1 MLYVAYGSN
10 INVDQMNYRVP
21 GAKPYGKGI
30 VYNWQL
36 DFHGNDGSAYAT
48 ITQAPGKKVPV
59 VLWELS
65 EKEESLMDRYEGYPK
80 SYYKKKIPVHING
93 ERKEG
98 LVYIMDESRKVARP
112 SRKYV
117 NTVRIGYEKFGLDLQ
132 YLQDALERNSK
143 EYYLDDLLEVR
154 EFKPLK
160 KVSKQ
165 VNKKDISSK
174 KQKKGNKS
182 KKTYDFSWKVSE
194 RAKKVTYPDVPV
206 DLGSYM
212 SKTFPKDPYWY
223 GYDSV
228 DTTSKR
234 GKPSL
239 DDYDWYPSFN

>member
-10 INVDQMNYRVP
+10 INIDQMKYRVP
-21 GAKPYGKGI
+21 GAKPYGKGT

-36 DFHGNDGSAYAT
+36 AFHGNDGTAYAT
-48 ITQAPGKKVPV
+48 IVQSPGKKVPV

-117 NTVRIGYEKFGLDLQ
+117 NTVRIGYEHFGLDLQ

-154 EFKPLK
+154 EFRPLK
-160 KVSKQ
+160 KVE
-165 VNKKDISSK
+165 KKDIKKGVSK
-174 KQKKGNKS
+174 KSGKGPKAKKS
-182 KKTYDFSWKVSE
+182 YDFSWKVSE
-194 RAKKVTYPDVPV
+194 RVKKATYPDVPT
-206 DLGSYM
+206 DLGAYM

-228 DTTSKR
+228 EISSK
-234 GKPSL
+234 GKKPSL
-239 DDYDWYPSFN
+239 DDYDWYPVFNR